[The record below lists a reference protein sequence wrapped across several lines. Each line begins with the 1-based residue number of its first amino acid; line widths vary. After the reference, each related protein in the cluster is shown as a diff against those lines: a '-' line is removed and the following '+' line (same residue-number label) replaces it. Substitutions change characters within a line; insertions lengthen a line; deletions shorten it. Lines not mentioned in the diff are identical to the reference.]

1 MSDIDRRAMLR
12 YALATVAAAAAGTAL
27 SAGEALA
34 AAVPVDAATGLAL
47 ENPVEEAAVRTT
59 CWWHR
64 GRRVCRRRRVRRV
77 CWWRRG
83 RRVCA
88 WR

>member
-12 YALATVAAAAAGTAL
+12 FALAGVAAAAAGTAL
-27 SAGEALA
+27 SASEALA
-34 AAVPVDAATGLAL
+34 AAVPVDAAAGLSL
-47 ENPVEEAAVRTT
+47 ENPAEEAAVRTT
-59 CWWHR
+59 CRWYR
-64 GRRVCRRRRVRRV
+64 GRRVCRRVRRV
-77 CWWRRG
+77 CWWNRG